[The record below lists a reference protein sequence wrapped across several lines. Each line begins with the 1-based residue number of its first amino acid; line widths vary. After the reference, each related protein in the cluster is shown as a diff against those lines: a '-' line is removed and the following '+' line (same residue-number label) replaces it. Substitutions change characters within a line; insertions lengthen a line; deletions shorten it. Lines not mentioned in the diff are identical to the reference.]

1 MEKSTPEVQQL
12 RLDVER
18 QLGRRVCSPAD
29 FDRLSLEVW
38 DKTHATLSSSTLKR
52 LWGYVDA
59 GEAVHRNTLTL
70 LAQYAGYADWEH
82 YLAHL
87 AAADGAES
95 DTFAGEGIR
104 TGELQVGDRVLL
116 SWLPNRRCVVRYEG
130 GLRYVVEEQEN
141 SKLRVGDRFDAA
153 CFLLGQPMYLDNLV
167 RENMPATSYV
177 AGKEH
182 GLHRVEKL

>member
-18 QLGRRVCSPAD
+18 KLGRRICSPAD

-59 GEAVHRNTLTL
+59 GEAVHRTTLTL
-70 LAQYAGYADWEH
+70 LSQYVGYADWEH
-82 YLAHL
+82 YLSHL
-87 AAADGAES
+87 AAAGGTES
-95 DTFAGEGIR
+95 DTFTGEGIR
-104 TGELQVGDRVLL
+104 TGELQAGDRVLL

-130 GLRYVVEEQEN
+130 ILRYVVEEQEN
-141 SKLRVGDRFDAA
+141 SKLRVGDRFEAA
-153 CFLLGQPMYLDNLV
+153 CFLLGQPMYLDNLI
-167 RENMPATSYV
+167 RENQPPTSYV
-177 AGKEH
+177 AGSKH
-182 GLHRVEKL
+182 GLHHVEKL

>member
-18 QLGRRVCSPAD
+18 QLGRRVCNPAD

-70 LAQYAGYADWEH
+70 LAQYARYADWEH
-82 YLAHL
+82 YMAH
-87 AAADGAES
+87 
-95 DTFAGEGIR
+95 
-104 TGELQVGDRVLL
+104 
-116 SWLPNRRCVVRYEG
+116 
-130 GLRYVVEEQEN
+130 
-141 SKLRVGDRFDAA
+141 
-153 CFLLGQPMYLDNLV
+153 
-167 RENMPATSYV
+167 
-177 AGKEH
+177 
-182 GLHRVEKL
+182 